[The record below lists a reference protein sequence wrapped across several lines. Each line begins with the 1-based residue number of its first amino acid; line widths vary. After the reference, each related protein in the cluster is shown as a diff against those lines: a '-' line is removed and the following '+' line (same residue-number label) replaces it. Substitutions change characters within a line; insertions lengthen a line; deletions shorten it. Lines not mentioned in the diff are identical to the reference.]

1 MYREL
6 CPENAINWFCGLD
19 INVSTVDGT
28 HSFTT
33 LPMSNTVGFSFSPRV
48 TIAKTR
54 V

>member
-1 MYREL
+1 MYLEL
-6 CPENAINWFCGLD
+6 CPENAMNWFCGLA
-19 INVSTVDGT
+19 ISVSIVAGT

-48 TIAKTR
+48 IIAKTL